1 MYKPVKLPYDYS
13 ALEPFIDSETMNIH
27 YNKHYLGYLKN
38 VNDEIKK
45 KKLQVNSN
53 KKINCYY

>member
-13 ALEPFIDSETMNIH
+13 ALEPFIDYETMNIH

-38 VNDEIKK
+38 ENDEIKK
-45 KKLQVNSN
+45 KNYRSIPI
-53 KKINCYY
+53 KK